1 MEKEKK
7 LEYIEYLLTDA
18 LEGGSNYW
26 YYLRNEDLPSK
37 KPGVLMVDAIL
48 LSLTKENGSLD
59 VYDAEDEDELRDG
72 IVGNNTGQQTRLVC
86 PAKLI
91 LLGGQ
96 LYPYG
101 VFCVLGNDA
110 YVGNNQQAVLP
121 DGKGVDAQMVD
132 ILLWLLTYQ
141 HE

>member
-59 VYDAEDEDELRDG
+59 VYDAEDEDELLGKLTLESMLGAFDLMEQNWPSHYDDLLNDNADASTADVWFQLAVMKD
-72 IVGNNTGQQTRLVC
+72 IVFG
-86 PAKLI
+86 
-91 LLGGQ
+91 
-96 LYPYG
+96 
-101 VFCVLGNDA
+101 
-110 YVGNNQQAVLP
+110 
-121 DGKGVDAQMVD
+121 
-132 ILLWLLTYQ
+132 
-141 HE
+141 